1 MLHIFMATMEVV
13 ILSDRSIEPSFPLAM
28 ERSPNQI
35 AVCHMDIYIY
45 ISFDIWAVFLLQK

>member
-1 MLHIFMATMEVV
+1 MTTMEVV

-45 ISFDIWAVFLLQK
+45 IYIYISFDIWAVFLLQK

>member
-1 MLHIFMATMEVV
+1 MEVV
-13 ILSDRSIEPSFPLAM
+13 VLSERSIEPSFPLAM

-45 ISFDIWAVFLLQK
+45 IYIYIYPLISGQFSFFKSEW